1 MCLGEREGCGA
12 SGGGGIY
19 IMMVDLGD
27 HSVVRLL

>member
-12 SGGGGIY
+12 SGGGIY